1 MSAAQWRRAMNAG
14 AGRTAWSRPP
24 SVPARP
30 GLAGG
35 SIATGAAASPV
46 QSIAGALRTI
56 GVRHVAVLLVVLV
69 YPWVASPFFVYQIGG
84 QALVLGLIALSLTFL
99 GGSGGMVSLAQMSI
113 AGLAGY
119 MVAIFGIAGEAQGG
133 ASSLG
138 WPWWIAVPIGVAIAA
153 LFATFV
159 GWLSVRTEGIY
170 TIMITLAIGVSFY
183 YLAQQNYSIFGG
195 HQGFNQV
202 HAPVVLDIDFS
213 KPIPYY
219 YLALFWALAGYF
231 FIKYLLRAPFGVA
244 LQGARENSRRM
255 NALGFD
261 VTAHRVATYA
271 VAGVLAAIGGVL
283 MTWYNGRISP
293 GSVGVGAMLNILII
307 AVLGGMRHPIGAF
320 IGGIVF
326 VLVQNFAIDVIAR
339 ERFNLVIGIVFL
351 SIVLFSPDGLL
362 GLWGYVRTRILAGG
376 VQPKLK
382 GWGVGSTRREPARMR
397 NGGTAADR

>member
-1 MSAAQWRRAMNAG
+1 MSAAQWRRAMNSG

-24 SVPARP
+24 SLPARP
-30 GLAGG
+30 GPAGG
-35 SIATGAAASPV
+35 AIATGTAASPV
-46 QSIAGALRTI
+46 QSIVGALRTI

-69 YPWVASPFFVYQIGG
+69 YPWVATPFFIYQIGG

-99 GGSGGMVSLAQMSI
+99 GGYGGMVSLAQMSI

-138 WPWWIAVPIGVAIAA
+138 WPWWIAVPIGVAIAT

-195 HQGFNQV
+195 HQGFNQL
-202 HAPVVLDIDFS
+202 HAPVVLDVDFG
-213 KPIPYY
+213 KPVPYY

-244 LQGARENSRRM
+244 LQGTRENPRRM

-261 VTAHRVATYA
+261 VTAHRVAAYA

-283 MTWYNGRISP
+283 LTWYNGRISP
-293 GSVGVGAMLNILII
+293 GTVGVGAMLNILII

-320 IGGIVF
+320 IGAILF

-362 GLWGYVRTRILAGG
+362 GLWGYVRTRIPAGG
-376 VQPKLK
+376 VQPKIRSR
-382 GWGVGSTRREPARMR
+382 GVGSTRREPARMR
-397 NGGTAADR
+397 NGGTTADR